1 MRSYLNLTTGI
12 SEFTSFFSIQCP
24 ESQNPRNLNFN
35 ENQTHESFLGGAHFK
50 TKCKLLV
57 GVSFFIQCI

>member
-24 ESQNPRNLNFN
+24 ESQNP